1 MKRKLGIDLPDWYRW
16 SDGRELS
23 RDELKKMRFL
33 RKRTQQKG
41 EPWRMWFER
50 VREPIEHYEAAQK
63 AIREKPP
70 SLIQRVRGWLAG
82 RPPGMTLE
90 MDKR

>member
-1 MKRKLGIDLPDWYRW
+1 MKRKLGIDLPAWYRW

-33 RKRTQQKG
+33 RKRTQRKG
-41 EPWRMWFER
+41 ESWQAWFMR
-50 VREPIEHYEAAQK
+50 VRYPIERYEAAQK
-63 AIREKPP
+63 AIRERKP

-82 RPPGMTLE
+82 RSLGTMLE
-90 MDKR
+90 LKR